1 MTGSCCG
8 SDRRRWRSRRSS
20 GWSTTIPASGL
31 PAAHA
36 GVAAGRLVIRDG
48 DVYGRTV
55 NLAARI
61 AGHAGPGQV
70 VVEEGAIV
78 ALPKGTA
85 RFEPLGR
92 FELKGIP
99 DPVGLWLATA
109 PSS

>member
-1 MTGSCCG
+1 MCDAFSGRPGS
-8 SDRRRWRSRRSS
+8 RE
-20 GWSTTIPASGL
+20 
-31 PAAHA
+31 H
-36 GVAAGRLVIRDG
+36 VMV
-48 DVYGRTV
+48 
-55 NLAARI
+55 
-61 AGHAGPGQV
+61 GHAGPGQV

-109 PSS
+109 PSR